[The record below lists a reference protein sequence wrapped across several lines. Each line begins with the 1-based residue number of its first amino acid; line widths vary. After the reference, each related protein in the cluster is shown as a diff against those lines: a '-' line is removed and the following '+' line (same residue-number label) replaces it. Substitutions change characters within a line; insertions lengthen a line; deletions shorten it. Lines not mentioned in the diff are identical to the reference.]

1 MKKFLEEF
9 KTFINRGNVM
19 DLAVGVIIGG
29 AFQSI
34 INSFVNDLIMPV
46 LSLLIGGLD
55 FSEYKIVVGS
65 GDNAASIN
73 YGSFITVVLNFLI
86 MAFVVFTLVKA
97 LNKMT
102 EITKN
107 EEKDKEDEKPT
118 TKQCPY
124 CKSTISIDATRCPHC
139 TSEL

>member
-1 MKKFLEEF
+1 MKKFMEEF

-34 INSFVNDLIMPV
+34 INSFVNDLIMPI

-55 FSEYKIVVGS
+55 FSEYKIVLGA
-65 GDNAASIN
+65 GEDAASIN
-73 YGSFITVVLNFLI
+73 YGNFITVVLNFLI

-102 EITKN
+102 EITKK
-107 EEKDKEDEKPT
+107 EEKDKEEEKPT
-118 TKQCPY
+118 TKECPY
-124 CKSTISIDATRCPHC
+124 CKSIISIDATR
-139 TSEL
+139 